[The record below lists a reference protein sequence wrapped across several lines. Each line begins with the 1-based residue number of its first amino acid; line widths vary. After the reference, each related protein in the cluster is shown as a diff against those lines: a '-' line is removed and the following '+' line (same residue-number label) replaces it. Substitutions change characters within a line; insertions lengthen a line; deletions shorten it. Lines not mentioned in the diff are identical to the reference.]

1 LMGKD
6 IGVDLGTATVLLYVR
21 GEGVVLREPSVVAID
36 KDTNKILAVGE
47 EAKRMLGRTPGNV
60 VAIRPLRDGVI
71 ADYAVTEAML
81 KYFLQK
87 VCGSM
92 RFFRPRVMV
101 CIPSGATDVEK
112 RAVLEATI
120 HVGARDAFL
129 IEEPMAAAI
138 GAGLDVSEPTG
149 NMVVDIGGGTTD
161 IAVISLGGIVTSESL
176 RVAGNKMDECILKYI
191 RKKYNL
197 LIGEQTAEA
206 LKLRIGTVMPRDKVS
221 EEVRGRDLVKGLPSS
236 VEITNEDIAE
246 ALMEP
251 VREIING
258 IKRVLELTPP
268 ELAADIIDRGIVLT
282 GGGSLL
288 DGFAELVTKETD
300 IPAYVAD
307 NAVECV
313 AIGTGKALEE
323 LDRLRLVSITRRR

>member
-1 LMGKD
+1 MMGKD

>member
-1 LMGKD
+1 MMGKD

-206 LKLRIGTVMPRDKVS
+206 LKLRIGTVMPRDRVS

>member
-1 LMGKD
+1 MGKD

>member
-1 LMGKD
+1 MMGKD

-206 LKLRIGTVMPRDKVS
+206 LKLRIGTVMPKGRVS